1 VSRQSPALGALDLS
15 IVGQSRLQAKVED
28 NLVPTLVT
36 SFAVTVGIILA
47 AFVVVFRSGLARVMA
62 LIPSVF
68 SIMVMFGVMRLG
80 GSVLNVATILIA
92 STILGASENDQIHF
106 FYHFLEKRRDGTVDA
121 SLRHALLIAGRAIL
135 FASLIN
141 AGGFLAFASADLP
154 PIREFGILSSTALAV
169 AALAN
174 FTVLPAALWIL
185 LRSKP
190 DAARST

>member
-1 VSRQSPALGALDLS
+1 
-15 IVGQSRLQAKVED
+15 
-28 NLVPTLVT
+28 
-36 SFAVTVGIILA
+36 
-47 AFVVVFRSGLARVMA
+47 VMA
-62 LIPSVF
+62 LIPSIF

-106 FYHFLEKRRDGTVDA
+106 FYHFLERRRDGTVDA

-154 PIREFGILSSTALAV
+154 PIREFGILASTALAV

-190 DAARST
+190 DAAAST